1 MVGHNKY
8 KIIQN
13 NRRYGEIEIE
23 WKDGVRLILTDSRS
37 VHSNDWCSLKV
48 WNVDCLDESVEDI
61 PEYIYEFSYMP
72 DGYSLMSAIVDEEV
86 AENIIKNNV
95 TAILHKDSNKL
106 KEYLESLNE
115 KLVFYAPKENKA

>member
-1 MVGHNKY
+1 MVEYAKY
-8 KIIQN
+8 KILQD
-13 NRRYGEIEIE
+13 NRRYGELEIE
-23 WKDGVRLILTDSRS
+23 WQNGIKLILTDSRS
-37 VHSNDWCSLKV
+37 IHSNDWCNLKV
-48 WNVDCLDESVEDI
+48 WNVDCLDESAENI

-86 AENIIKNNV
+86 AENIIRDNV

-115 KLVFYAPKENKA
+115 KLVLYAPKENKA